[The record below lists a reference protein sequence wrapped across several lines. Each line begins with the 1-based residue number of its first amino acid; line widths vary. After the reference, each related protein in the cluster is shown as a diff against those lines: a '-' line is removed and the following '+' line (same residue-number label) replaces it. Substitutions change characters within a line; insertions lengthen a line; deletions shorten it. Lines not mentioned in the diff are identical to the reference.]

1 MPPPILQTLR
11 RMLAAVA
18 MLVVVLDG
26 ARGEGVAAATVSAQA
41 GGDAVAQAAGPGGPD
56 AIPRAGGALPAR
68 RVLVVYVREGCP
80 HCADAKRWLAE
91 VARQRPE
98 LEVVLRDVEADPSA
112 MDALVEV
119 SRALGRRNASVP
131 TFVAHGRAIVGFA
144 DAERSGPPILALF
157 EGEPGGA
164 TRAPEPPR
172 TSDGPGAPDAQDA
185 PNAPTAAA
193 PAPDAPVPPDGS
205 AAFGSL
211 RPGSATFSIAMG
223 MLDGLNPCAMW
234 ALLYLLSMLLH
245 LHDRARIAALAA
257 LFVAVTAG
265 VHALVMLAW
274 FDLFALARLA
284 GPLER
289 AAGVAGLLIGAL
301 QLKDAVAP
309 GHGPSLSVPESAK
322 PMVGAR
328 MRAILAAPSPVAAV
342 GAVVVL
348 ALVVNVVELMCTAGF
363 PAVFTAT
370 LARHVPDPT
379 AARAHLA
386 LYMTGYALP
395 AAAISA
401 GAVALL
407 SSPRLTAKGGR
418 LLKLASGLAILAIA
432 LPMVWPRG

>member
-1 MPPPILQTLR
+1 MPIPILPTLR
-11 RMLAAVA
+11 RVLAAVA
-18 MLVVVLDG
+18 VLIVFAII
-26 ARGEGVAAATVSAQA
+26 ARAGRPAAATVAAQT
-41 GGDAVAQAAGPGGPD
+41 GGEAVARVAGPGGPD
-56 AIPRAGGALPAR
+56 ANPRADGAVAAH

-91 VARQRPE
+91 VVRQRPDI
-98 LEVVLRDVEADPSA
+98 EVVLRDVEVDPAA
-112 MDALVEV
+112 MDALVDV
-119 SRALGRRNASVP
+119 SRSLGRRNAAVP
-131 TFVAHGRAIVGFA
+131 TFVADGRAIVGFA
-144 DAERSGPPILALF
+144 DAERSGPPILALL
-157 EGEPGGA
+157 EGASGGA
-164 TRAPEPPR
+164 TRTPEPPR
-172 TSDGPGAPDAQDA
+172 TPDGPGAPDA
-185 PNAPTAAA
+185 
-193 PAPDAPVPPDGS
+193 PDGPVPPDGS

-245 LHDRARIAALAA
+245 LHDRARIAALAG
-257 LFVAVTAG
+257 LFVAVTSG
-265 VHALVMLAW
+265 VHALVMIAW

-284 GPLER
+284 RPLER

-328 MRAILAAPSPVAAV
+328 MRAILAAPSPVAAA

-348 ALVVNVVELMCTAGF
+348 ALVVDVVELMCTAGF

-386 LYMTGYALP
+386 LY
-395 AAAISA
+395 IA
-401 GAVALL
+401 G
-407 SSPRLTAKGGR
+407 
-418 LLKLASGLAILAIA
+418 
-432 LPMVWPRG
+432 